1 MGECYEQISTIYRET
16 GDYKN
21 AHHYYN
27 LAMPLLKKYGDK
39 HQMALTYNN
48 YSNLLVEEENY
59 SESEKYIDSAI
70 ILAKENKDLY
80 KVMLYQN
87 NKASLLTNQKE
98 FKKALLIYNECEK
111 TNLENEWPNLLKVNY
126 IGKSV
131 LYEELNN
138 YKLAN
143 EYLKKYHTI
152 NDSLNGADV
161 LVKINDL
168 ELKYKVKET
177 ELELEKNKKKLERNY
192 WFLFTAL
199 FLLIIL
205 FLVWRARVKENKIE
219 AENHK
224 LKLLE
229 LTNQIIEKNEKIT
242 KQQKLIDTKEN
253 KEPAEVEFE
262 FRNQKILTESDWT
275 SFKNYFEKAYP
286 NYIQKLRK
294 KYPKITDA
302 EERLFLCIKLNL
314 RSKETA
320 LMLGISTESV
330 KKGRNR
336 LRKKINLSIEEDLEL
351 FVGNF

>member
-1 MGECYEQISTIYRET
+1 
-16 GDYKN
+16 
-21 AHHYYN
+21 
-27 LAMPLLKKYGDK
+27 MPILKKYGDSQ
-39 HQMALTYNN
+39 QMALTYNN
-48 YSNLLVEEENY
+48 YSNLLVSEENY
-59 SESEKYIDSAI
+59 KEAEKYIDSAI
-70 ILAKENKDLY
+70 GLAKKNNDLY
-80 KVMLYQN
+80 KTMLYQN
-87 NKASLLTNQKE
+87 NKASLLTNKKE
-98 FKKALLIYNECEK
+98 FQKAIIIYDECEQI
-111 TNLENEWPNLLKVNY
+111 NLEKEWGNLLKVNY

-168 ELKYKVKET
+168 ELKYKVKQT

-192 WFLFTAL
+192 WFLFSAL

-205 FLVWRARVKENKIE
+205 FLVWRINVKENKIE
-219 AENHK
+219 SENHK
-224 LKLLE
+224 IKLLE
-229 LTNQIIEKNEKIT
+229 LTNQIIEKNDKII
-242 KQQKLIDTKEN
+242 KQQELIDKKETKELT
-253 KEPAEVEFE
+253 KVDFE
-262 FRNQKILTESDWT
+262 FRNQKILTDTDWT
-275 SFKNYFEKAYP
+275 SFKNYFEKAFP
-286 NYIQKLRK
+286 NYIQKIRI

-330 KKGRNR
+330 KKSRNR
-336 LRKKINLSIEEDLEL
+336 LRKKINLNIEDDLEV

>member
-1 MGECYEQISTIYRET
+1 ME
-16 GDYKN
+16 
-21 AHHYYN
+21 
-27 LAMPLLKKYGDK
+27 
-39 HQMALTYNN
+39 
-48 YSNLLVEEENY
+48 
-59 SESEKYIDSAI
+59 
-70 ILAKENKDLY
+70 
-80 KVMLYQN
+80 
-87 NKASLLTNQKE
+87 
-98 FKKALLIYNECEK
+98 
-111 TNLENEWPNLLKVNY
+111 
-126 IGKSV
+126 
-131 LYEELNN
+131 
-138 YKLAN
+138 
-143 EYLKKYHTI
+143 
-152 NDSLNGADV
+152 
-161 LVKINDL
+161 